1 MTRRRG
7 RQTGI
12 SLQVCLHFTLQT
24 KLKRRERLCL
34 GLGQGHIGNPP
45 TEQGAGNCFGV
56 RSTVHPVKCLCV
68 PSAVLGTAPVPLT
81 MLHVTLHTLQVGKPR
96 LTEFSAFPP
105 SWYSSTVTQDS
116 LMALGRA
123 WEWTRMETLA
133 SAWVSVQGE
142 GNQKN
147 T

>member
-7 RQTGI
+7 VVNGHQFAG
-12 SLQVCLHFTLQT
+12 VFALH
-24 KLKRRERLCL
+24 
-34 GLGQGHIGNPP
+34 P
-45 TEQGAGNCFGV
+45 TNKAEKKGEAVPGFGAGPHGEPTNRELEIALVGGAK
-56 RSTVHPVKCLCV
+56 VHPVKCLCV
-68 PSAVLGTAPVPLT
+68 PSVVLGTAPVPLI
-81 MLHVTLHTLQVGKPR
+81 MLHVTLHTLQAGKPG

-116 LMALGRA
+116 LMVLGRA

-133 SAWVSVQGE
+133 SAWVSAQGE